1 MNYLLHIVIMMEL
14 YVMLAA
20 SLNLM
25 LGYAGLL
32 SLAHAAFF
40 GIGAYTM
47 ALSLTV
53 LNLSFI
59 ASICLAIVG
68 TIVFASSLALISL
81 RLRGDYFV
89 LTTLAFQIIVLAAL
103 SNWVGLTQGLY
114 GITNIPKPSIAG
126 MRVQSVPSFALFGSV
141 ITLAVIGFLAII
153 FHSPFGRTL
162 RAIRDDELA
171 AAALGKRA
179 ASFKIRSVAMASA
192 CAAVAGALY
201 ACYITFIEPSSFAF
215 EESVL
220 ILSMVIIGG
229 TGNLKGSVLGAV
241 ILILL
246 SELLRLLPIPSSAGA
261 NIQMIIYGIMLIVL
275 MRFRPQGLAGRYRF
289 E

>member
-1 MNYLLHIVIMMEL
+1 MMEL

-40 GIGAYTM
+40 GIGAYIM

-53 LNLSFI
+53 LDMSFI
-59 ASICLAIVG
+59 ASMCLAIVG
-68 TIVFASSLALISL
+68 TIVLASSIAFISL

-89 LTTLAFQIIVLAAL
+89 LTTLAFQTIVLTSL
-103 SNWVGLTQGLY
+103 SNWVSVTRGLY
-114 GITNIPKPSIAG
+114 GITDIPKPVIAG
-126 MRVQSVPSFALFGSV
+126 MRIYSISSFALFGFV
-141 ITLAVIGFLAII
+141 IALAVIVFLAII
-153 FHSPFGRTL
+153 LHSPFGRTL
-162 RAIRDDELA
+162 RAIRDDDLA
-171 AAALGKRA
+171 AVALGKRA
-179 ASFKIRSVAMASA
+179 ASFRIRSVAVASA
-192 CAAVAGALY
+192 CSAVAGALY
-201 ACYITFIEPSSFAF
+201 ASYITFIEPSSFAF

-229 TGNLKGSVLGAV
+229 TGNLKGPILGAV

-246 SELLRLLPIPSSAGA
+246 SELLRLLSVPGSAAA
-261 NIQMIIYGIMLIVL
+261 NIQMIVYGITLIVL
-275 MRFRPQGLAGRYRF
+275 MRFRPQGLAGRYKF